1 MTKMSN
7 LPRDLAEE
15 VLSKVPL
22 TSLRKVRSTC
32 KEWKTLSKRRSFVKK
47 HLGQAS
53 VGAASHKV
61 VMMMDLRIYLM
72 SINLNNKNDESC
84 IKHEGKLI
92 SGSDEVDISRV
103 FHCDGLLLFIPKGS
117 TCVVVCNP
125 YSGQTRFI
133 ESTFAFRNWWN
144 YSYALGY
151 EKSSSRKHKVLR
163 FITVTDFVECKI
175 YDLSSDSWRFLD
187 PPGGWRVGH
196 YDRGL
201 SLKGNTY
208 WFANKKRSDKS
219 DGDRS
224 FLVCFD
230 FTRERFGPPLPL
242 PFEPFDEDTVSLSSV
257 REEQLAVLFQRWDS
271 LELEIWVTTKIEPES
286 VTWNTKVFLQVNMSL
301 QFQFQFLLTAASFF
315 IDEEKKVAVVFDKNK
330 ERSLVNRNV
339 AYIIGVDESL
349 READLGD
356 SNDKNCYP
364 LACSYVPNG
373 SHLPLV

>member
-175 YDLSSDSWRFLD
+175 YDLSSDSWR
-187 PPGGWRVGH
+187 
-196 YDRGL
+196 
-201 SLKGNTY
+201 
-208 WFANKKRSDKS
+208 
-219 DGDRS
+219 
-224 FLVCFD
+224 
-230 FTRERFGPPLPL
+230 ERFGPPLPL

-364 LACSYVPNG
+364 LACSYVP
-373 SHLPLV
+373 SLAKLT

>member
-32 KEWKTLSKRRSFVKK
+32 KEWKTLSKRRSFAKK

-92 SGSDEVDISRV
+92 SGSDEVDVSRV

-151 EKSSSRKHKVLR
+151 EKSTKS
-163 FITVTDFVECKI
+163 C
-175 YDLSSDSWRFLD
+175 
-187 PPGGWRVGH
+187 
-196 YDRGL
+196 GL
-201 SLKGNTY
+201 SLLPILLS
-208 WFANKKRSDKS
+208 AKS
-219 DGDRS
+219 
-224 FLVCFD
+224 
-230 FTRERFGPPLPL
+230 
-242 PFEPFDEDTVSLSSV
+242 
-257 REEQLAVLFQRWDS
+257 
-271 LELEIWVTTKIEPES
+271 TT
-286 VTWNTKVFLQVNMSL
+286 
-301 QFQFQFLLTAASFF
+301 
-315 IDEEKKVAVVFDKNK
+315 
-330 ERSLVNRNV
+330 
-339 AYIIGVDESL
+339 
-349 READLGD
+349 
-356 SNDKNCYP
+356 
-364 LACSYVPNG
+364 
-373 SHLPLV
+373 

>member
-32 KEWKTLSKRRSFVKK
+32 KEWKTLSKRRSFAKK

-84 IKHEGKLI
+84 IKHE
-92 SGSDEVDISRV
+92 
-103 FHCDGLLLFIPKGS
+103 
-117 TCVVVCNP
+117 
-125 YSGQTRFI
+125 GQTRFI

-242 PFEPFDEDTVSLSSV
+242 PFEPFDEETVSLSSV

-364 LACSYVPNG
+364 LACSYVP
-373 SHLPLV
+373 SLAKLT